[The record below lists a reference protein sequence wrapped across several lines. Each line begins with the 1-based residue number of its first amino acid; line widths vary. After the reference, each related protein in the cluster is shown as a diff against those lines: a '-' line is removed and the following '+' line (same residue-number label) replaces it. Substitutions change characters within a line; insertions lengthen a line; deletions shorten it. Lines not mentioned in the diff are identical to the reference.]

1 MTNTKTTNKHI
12 LNRSRAAGIT
22 VLLLLGFLVYR
33 LADLQLIHPD
43 ENRNNAILQYTNEV
57 TINAKRGTIYDRTM
71 QKLAVSTTVQTVF
84 ISPSDIKDDAQAE
97 LIINGLNEILGV
109 EKDYIRE
116 RAEKKNSRY
125 QIIKKNVEGE
135 EEAAVRRFIEENDL
149 AMQVCLE
156 ESSKRYYPFG
166 TLASQVIGSVGGDNT
181 GLNGIELTYN
191 ELLAGVNGRAI
202 KGQDA
207 HGDELPFKYESYI
220 DSIDGTNIMLT
231 LDYTVQ
237 SVLEKYLKQAYEDNL
252 PNGGVRGIIMDV
264 TNGEILAMANYPDYD
279 LNNATQLSEPFQ
291 KLYDAYAADTSK
303 TDEEKEAYRWDLIY
317 EMWKNKTV
325 TELYYPGSTFKMVTA
340 AAALDEGTSTL
351 NDTFNCTSAGVDVA
365 GQIYHC
371 HSTPHGHIDFSEALV
386 KSCNP
391 ALITVGQSLGAEA
404 FLRYFDSFGY
414 TETTGSDVLGERDGI
429 YHESL
434 TLVDLATASFGQ
446 NMKISM
452 LQNIR
457 ALSAIANGG
466 YLVTPHLL
474 KGYTDEYGNLTYVT
488 DYSETRQAIST
499 ETADQ
504 ICKILTNSTKNVSV
518 NGYNIISKTGTTQK
532 IDQPK
537 REDTGNYWMISSC
550 ISFAPAEDPKIAIL
564 VVIDE
569 PTGEKFFGSLLA
581 APVIT
586 NVLTEV
592 LPYLGI
598 EPTDDSAIQT
608 LTVSDYRGSSVDT
621 AKQALEQ
628 LGALLHNGEVGREI
642 GIEHILKAYA
652 AQRASQTLDGCLL
665 ARNAELLAPSTTHGR
680 RDLHQHDLVGISE
693 RVKHGLG
700 VVALAQRARRAMRDA
715 LAARDAIG
723 LADRHAPAGAH
734 GGMRGAVGQVPNP

>member
-1 MTNTKTTNKHI
+1 MTA
-12 LNRSRAAGIT
+12 RCR
-22 VLLLLGFLVYR
+22 R
-33 LADLQLIHPD
+33 
-43 ENRNNAILQYTNEV
+43 
-57 TINAKRGTIYDRTM
+57 
-71 QKLAVSTTVQTVF
+71 LAVSTTVQTVF
-84 ISPSDIKDDAQAE
+84 ISPSDIKDDAQEE

-109 EKDYIRE
+109 DKDYIRE
-116 RAEKKNSRY
+116 RAAKKSSRY

-135 EEAAVRRFIEENDL
+135 EEEAVRRFIEENEL

-191 ELLAGVNGRAI
+191 ELLAGVNGRAV

-207 HGDELPFKYESYI
+207 HGNELPFKYESYI

-237 SVLEKYLKQAYEDNL
+237 SVLEKYLKQAYDDNL

-264 TNGEILAMANYPDYD
+264 HTGEILAMANYPDYD
-279 LNNATQLSEPFQ
+279 LNNATQLSEPYQ
-291 KLYDAYAADTSK
+291 KLYDAYAADASK

-317 EMWKNKTV
+317 QMWKNKTV
-325 TELYYPGSTFKMVTA
+325 TELYYPGSTFKIVTA
-340 AAALDEGTSTL
+340 AAALDEGTSSL
-351 NDTFNCTSAGVDVA
+351 NDTYNCTSAGIQVL
-365 GQIYHC
+365 GQTYHC

-391 ALITVGQSLGAEA
+391 ALIQIGQTLGAES

-414 TETTGSDVLGERDGI
+414 TQTTGSDVLGERDGI

-434 TLVDLATASFGQ
+434 TPIDLATASFGQ

-488 DYSETRQAIST
+488 DYNETRQAISQ

-504 ICKILTNSTKNVSV
+504 LCKILTNSTKNVSV

-537 REDTGNYWMISSC
+537 REETGNYWMISSC
-550 ISFAPAEDPKIAIL
+550 ISFAPAEDPQIAIL
-564 VVIDE
+564 IVIDE

-608 LTVSDYRGSSVDT
+608 LTVSDYRGASVGYR
-621 AKQALEQ
+621 QA
-628 LGALLHNGEVGREI
+628 GARAAWPQGHRPRRRRRR
-642 GIEHILKAYA
+642 HRPDA
-652 AQRASQTLDGCLL
+652 AQRQRDHRGRPRGSVYRRRGGRTDRLGAQLRGHDAAAGPQRRIDL
-665 ARNAELLAPSTTHGR
+665 RAEC
-680 RDLHQHDLVGISE
+680 
-693 RVKHGLG
+693 
-700 VVALAQRARRAMRDA
+700 
-715 LAARDAIG
+715 
-723 LADRHAPAGAH
+723 
-734 GGMRGAVGQVPNP
+734 

>member
-1 MTNTKTTNKHI
+1 
-12 LNRSRAAGIT
+12 
-22 VLLLLGFLVYR
+22 
-33 LADLQLIHPD
+33 
-43 ENRNNAILQYTNEV
+43 
-57 TINAKRGTIYDRTM
+57 
-71 QKLAVSTTVQTVF
+71 
-84 ISPSDIKDDAQAE
+84 
-97 LIINGLNEILGV
+97 
-109 EKDYIRE
+109 
-116 RAEKKNSRY
+116 
-125 QIIKKNVEGE
+125 
-135 EEAAVRRFIEENDL
+135 
-149 AMQVCLE
+149 
-156 ESSKRYYPFG
+156 
-166 TLASQVIGSVGGDNT
+166 
-181 GLNGIELTYN
+181 
-191 ELLAGVNGRAI
+191 
-202 KGQDA
+202 
-207 HGDELPFKYESYI
+207 
-220 DSIDGTNIMLT
+220 MLT

-237 SVLEKYLKQAYEDNL
+237 SVLEKYLKQAYDDNL

-264 TNGEILAMANYPDYD
+264 HTGEILAMANYPDYD
-279 LNNATQLSEPFQ
+279 LNNATQLSEPYQ
-291 KLYDAYAADTSK
+291 KLYDAYAADASK

-317 EMWKNKTV
+317 QMWKNKTV
-325 TELYYPGSTFKMVTA
+325 TELYYPGSTFKIVTA
-340 AAALDEGTSTL
+340 AAALDEGTSSL
-351 NDTFNCTSAGVDVA
+351 NDTYNCTSAGIQVL
-365 GQIYHC
+365 GQTYHC

-391 ALITVGQSLGAEA
+391 ALIQIGQTLGAES

-414 TETTGSDVLGERDGI
+414 TQTTGSDVLGERDGI

-434 TLVDLATASFGQ
+434 TPIDLATASFGQ

-488 DYSETRQAIST
+488 DYNETRQAISQ

-504 ICKILTNSTKNVSV
+504 LCKILTNSTKNVSV

-537 REDTGNYWMISSC
+537 REETGNYWMISSC
-550 ISFAPAEDPKIAIL
+550 ISFAPAEDPQIAIL
-564 VVIDE
+564 IVIDE

-608 LTVSDYRGSSVDT
+608 LTVSDYRGASVDT

-628 LGALLHNGEVGREI
+628 LGLKVIVRGDGAAVTDQMPRSGSVITEGGRVVLYTDGAEAEPTVSVPSFAGMTPQQVLSVASTYGLNVELK
-642 GIEHILKAYA
+642 GIHKDDYSCYA
-652 AQRASQTLDGCLL
+652 
-665 ARNAELLAPSTTHGR
+665 STQSIEPGTMVTTGTIVSV
-680 RDLHQHDLVGISE
+680 QFIYNESIE
-693 RVKHGLG
+693 
-700 VVALAQRARRAMRDA
+700 
-715 LAARDAIG
+715 
-723 LADRHAPAGAH
+723 
-734 GGMRGAVGQVPNP
+734 

>member
-1 MTNTKTTNKHI
+1 MTNTKTSNKRI
-12 LNRSRAAGIT
+12 LNRSRAAIVA
-22 VLLLLGFLVYR
+22 VLLLMGFMVYR
-33 LADLQLIHPD
+33 LAELQLIHPD

-57 TINAKRGTIYDRTM
+57 TINAKRGMIYDRTM

-84 ISPSDIKDDAQAE
+84 ISPSDIKDDAQEE

-109 EKDYIRE
+109 DKDYIRE
-116 RAEKKNSRY
+116 RAAKKSSRY

-135 EEAAVRRFIEENDL
+135 EEEAVRRFIEENEL

-191 ELLAGVNGRAI
+191 ELLAGVNGRAV

-207 HGDELPFKYESYI
+207 HGNELPFKYESYI

-237 SVLEKYLKQAYEDNL
+237 SVLEKYLKQAYDDNL

-264 TNGEILAMANYPDYD
+264 HTGEILAMANYPDYD
-279 LNNATQLSEPFQ
+279 LNNATQLSEPYQ
-291 KLYDAYAADTSK
+291 KLYDAYAADASK

-317 EMWKNKTV
+317 QMWKNKTV
-325 TELYYPGSTFKMVTA
+325 TELYYPGSTFKIVTA
-340 AAALDEGTSTL
+340 AAALDEGTSSL
-351 NDTFNCTSAGVDVA
+351 NDTYNCTSAGIQVL
-365 GQIYHC
+365 GQTYHC

-391 ALITVGQSLGAEA
+391 ALIQIGQTLGAES

-414 TETTGSDVLGERDGI
+414 TQTTGSDVLGERDGI

-434 TLVDLATASFGQ
+434 TPIDLATASFGQ

-488 DYSETRQAIST
+488 DYNETRQAISQ

-504 ICKILTNSTKNVSV
+504 LCKILTNSTKNVSV

-537 REDTGNYWMISSC
+537 REETGNYWMISSC
-550 ISFAPAEDPKIAIL
+550 ISFFSSLLRLENGSSKRNTFGFFTIARPRTTNARSFSSKSSVILSRRCPILSTCVTSAIL
-564 VVIDE
+564 ASIS
-569 PTGEKFFGSLLA
+569 P
-581 APVIT
+581 
-586 NVLTEV
+586 
-592 LPYLGI
+592 
-598 EPTDDSAIQT
+598 
-608 LTVSDYRGSSVDT
+608 
-621 AKQALEQ
+621 
-628 LGALLHNGEVGREI
+628 I
-642 GIEHILKAYA
+642 GNSFNL
-652 AQRASQTLDGCLL
+652 SPN
-665 ARNAELLAPSTTHGR
+665 ARLS
-680 RDLHQHDLVGISE
+680 
-693 RVKHGLG
+693 
-700 VVALAQRARRAMRDA
+700 
-715 LAARDAIG
+715 
-723 LADRHAPAGAH
+723 
-734 GGMRGAVGQVPNP
+734 

>member
-1 MTNTKTTNKHI
+1 MTNTKTSNKRI
-12 LNRSRAAGIT
+12 LNRSRAAIVA
-22 VLLLLGFLVYR
+22 VLLLMGFMVYR
-33 LADLQLIHPD
+33 LAELQLIHPD

-84 ISPSDIKDDAQAE
+84 ISPSDIKDDAQEE

-109 EKDYIRE
+109 DKDYIRE
-116 RAEKKNSRY
+116 RAAKKSSRY

-135 EEAAVRRFIEENDL
+135 EEEAVRRFIEENEL

-191 ELLAGVNGRAI
+191 ELLAGVNGRAV

-207 HGDELPFKYESYI
+207 HGNELPFKYESYI

-237 SVLEKYLKQAYEDNL
+237 SVLEKYLKQAYDDNL

-264 TNGEILAMANYPDYD
+264 HTGEILAMANYPDYD
-279 LNNATQLSEPFQ
+279 LNNATQLSEPYQ
-291 KLYDAYAADTSK
+291 KLYDAYAADASK

-317 EMWKNKTV
+317 QMWKNKTV
-325 TELYYPGSTFKMVTA
+325 TELYYPGSTFKIVTA
-340 AAALDEGTSTL
+340 AAALDEGTSSL
-351 NDTFNCTSAGVDVA
+351 NDTYNCTSAGIQVL
-365 GQIYHC
+365 GQTYHC

-391 ALITVGQSLGAEA
+391 ALIQIGQTLGAES

-414 TETTGSDVLGERDGI
+414 TQTTGSDVLGERDGI

-434 TLVDLATASFGQ
+434 TPIDLATASFGQ

-488 DYSETRQAIST
+488 DYNETRQAISQ

-504 ICKILTNSTKNVSV
+504 LCKILTNSTKNVSV

-537 REDTGNYWMISSC
+537 REETGNYWMISSC
-550 ISFAPAEDPKIAIL
+550 ISFAPAEDPQIAIL
-564 VVIDE
+564 IVIDE

-581 APVIT
+581 AP
-586 NVLTEV
+586 
-592 LPYLGI
+592 
-598 EPTDDSAIQT
+598 
-608 LTVSDYRGSSVDT
+608 
-621 AKQALEQ
+621 
-628 LGALLHNGEVGREI
+628 
-642 GIEHILKAYA
+642 
-652 AQRASQTLDGCLL
+652 
-665 ARNAELLAPSTTHGR
+665 
-680 RDLHQHDLVGISE
+680 
-693 RVKHGLG
+693 
-700 VVALAQRARRAMRDA
+700 
-715 LAARDAIG
+715 
-723 LADRHAPAGAH
+723 
-734 GGMRGAVGQVPNP
+734 

>member
-1 MTNTKTTNKHI
+1 MTNTKTSNKRI
-12 LNRSRAAGIT
+12 LNRSRAAIVA
-22 VLLLLGFLVYR
+22 VLLLMGFMVYR
-33 LADLQLIHPD
+33 LAELQLIHPD

-84 ISPSDIKDDAQAE
+84 ISPSDIKDDAQEE

-109 EKDYIRE
+109 DKDYIRE
-116 RAEKKNSRY
+116 RAAKKSSRY

-135 EEAAVRRFIEENDL
+135 EEEAVRRFIEENEL

-191 ELLAGVNGRAI
+191 ELLAGVNGRAV

-207 HGDELPFKYESYI
+207 HGNELPFKYESYI

-237 SVLEKYLKQAYEDNL
+237 SVLEKYLKQAYDDNL

-264 TNGEILAMANYPDYD
+264 HTGEILAMANYPDYD
-279 LNNATQLSEPFQ
+279 LNNATQLSEPYQ
-291 KLYDAYAADTSK
+291 KLYDAYAADASK

-317 EMWKNKTV
+317 QMWKNKTV
-325 TELYYPGSTFKMVTA
+325 TELYYPGSTFKIVTA
-340 AAALDEGTSTL
+340 AAALDEGTSSL
-351 NDTFNCTSAGVDVA
+351 NDTYNCTSAGIQVL
-365 GQIYHC
+365 GQTYHC

-391 ALITVGQSLGAEA
+391 ALIQIGQTLGAES

-414 TETTGSDVLGERDGI
+414 TQTTGSDVLGERDGI

-434 TLVDLATASFGQ
+434 TPIDLATASFGQ

-488 DYSETRQAIST
+488 DYNETRQAISQ

-504 ICKILTNSTKNVSV
+504 LCKILTNSTKNVSV

-550 ISFAPAEDPKIAIL
+550 ISFAPAEDPQIAIL
-564 VVIDE
+564 IVIDE

-581 APVIT
+581 AP
-586 NVLTEV
+586 
-592 LPYLGI
+592 
-598 EPTDDSAIQT
+598 
-608 LTVSDYRGSSVDT
+608 
-621 AKQALEQ
+621 
-628 LGALLHNGEVGREI
+628 
-642 GIEHILKAYA
+642 
-652 AQRASQTLDGCLL
+652 
-665 ARNAELLAPSTTHGR
+665 
-680 RDLHQHDLVGISE
+680 
-693 RVKHGLG
+693 
-700 VVALAQRARRAMRDA
+700 
-715 LAARDAIG
+715 
-723 LADRHAPAGAH
+723 
-734 GGMRGAVGQVPNP
+734 